1 MPANDLEKGDHT
13 AGERSQGV
21 TKWDLLRRLGIR
33 YSSEQH
39 QHDHKV
45 LEEDETDVRAL
56 ECAVKGW
63 PRIATF
69 VDSDPNFMIFRRFG
83 FLRTRL
89 LLWHQD
95 VLREMES
102 RLDYQDMQD
111 AASPGTRRYLSNRDG
126 DDMRTPAVRKVLFQ
140 ELDTQLKAYV
150 DDLLS
155 RSAAMYQWQRPDEED
170 RASIANLIYNDGSL
184 ARRDRS
190 WIRKIDDLIV
200 LGGEQNSTWV
210 HGLVSHL
217 FTWTSRSLV
226 RCLLRSKIQD
236 RKLEGS
242 AIHVQLYERKRFNRV
257 VGFLYTIVIVALI
270 MCPVL
275 VLYRLRHLDGYAQN
289 LLAFAFTIAFALLC
303 STATA
308 AKQHEIFG
316 VTAAYCAVLVV
327 FTNQNTNGDTQA
339 PTTIPQTSS

>member
-140 ELDTQLKAYV
+140 ELDTQLKAY

-210 HGLVSHL
+210 HGL
-217 FTWTSRSLV
+217 
-226 RCLLRSKIQD
+226 D

-316 VTAAYCAVLVV
+316 VTAA
-327 FTNQNTNGDTQA
+327 
-339 PTTIPQTSS
+339 

>member
-1 MPANDLEKGDHT
+1 MPVNDLEKGNQPTDECRE
-13 AGERSQGV
+13 GIV
-21 TKWDLLRRLGIR
+21 KWSLLRLFGIR
-33 YSSEQH
+33 GLSKRQ
-39 QHDHKV
+39 QHDQKV

-56 ECAVKGW
+56 ECAVRGW

-69 VDSDPNFMIFRRFG
+69 VDSDPNFMIYRRFG

-95 VLREMES
+95 ILREMES

-111 AASPGTRRYLSNRDG
+111 ASSVGTRRYLSNRDG
-126 DDMRTPAVRKVLFQ
+126 DDMRTPAVRKALFQ
-140 ELDTQLKAYV
+140 ELDVQLKAY

-155 RSAAMYQWQRPDEED
+155 RSAALYQWQRPDKEN
-170 RASIANLIYNDGSL
+170 RVSIANLIHNDGSL

-200 LGGEQNSTWV
+200 LGGEPDSSWV
-210 HGLVSHL
+210 HGLVSHV
-217 FTWTSRSLV
+217 FTWISRSV
-226 RCLLRSKIQD
+226 VKCLLRNRIQD

-242 AIHVQLYERKRFNRV
+242 TIHVQLYERKRFNRV
-257 VGFLYTIVIVALI
+257 VGFLYTIAIVALI
-270 MCPVL
+270 MGPVL

-303 STATA
+303 STATT

-327 FTNQNTNGDTQA
+327 FTNQNTGGSVQA
-339 PTTIPQTSS
+339 PTTNPHTSS